1 MSSLF
6 FKFSLFGVSP
16 LKHAIFIIDKY

>member
-6 FKFSLFGVSP
+6 IKFSLFGVSP